1 MLLLSE
7 SSAILCLIVLFK
19 KKILLYAY
27 TVGNGLS
34 GGGFNL
40 NKWST
45 GLVKMIREWTTNVDP
60 NLVS

>member
-7 SSAILCLIVLFK
+7 SAAILCLILKFYSRR
-19 KKILLYAY
+19 KICY

-60 NLVS
+60 NWVS